1 MNLVHITLVRLLSLV
16 LYNFSTNWT
25 QMSQRF
31 MVKLNIRL
39 TFNVE

>member
-16 LYNFSTNWT
+16 LHNFSTNLT

-31 MVKLNIRL
+31 MVK
-39 TFNVE
+39 